1 MKVQVQQGCWVWS
14 PDSLSKPA
22 RPLPFSSPHKARW
35 SRSWSQFCAD
45 QTGNMCKCSINV
57 RWTYRWRAHQ
67 NPVKTLWM
75 CPLLFGCWK
84 QSLPSSKKAGF
95 SQLLRCIIDLC
106 QDIPS
111 SRLPPW
117 LTPPAAT
124 RDEEFHAAC
133 LFHGAIFHRLIIS
146 LEGCNFISVTPERTF
161 DERRFVDAKTV
172 MMAFITAGA
181 AAVDTN
187 RIFFSA
193 DWKMSHPPSFHSD
206 LGKSRSVRAGIFQP
220 SSIIKRRK

>member
-1 MKVQVQQGCWVWS
+1 
-14 PDSLSKPA
+14 
-22 RPLPFSSPHKARW
+22 
-35 SRSWSQFCAD
+35 
-45 QTGNMCKCSINV
+45 
-57 RWTYRWRAHQ
+57 
-67 NPVKTLWM
+67 M

-133 LFHGAIFHRLIIS
+133 LFCGAIFHRLIIS
-146 LEGCNFISVTPERTF
+146 LVGCNFISVTPERTF

-181 AAVDTN
+181 AAVNTS

-206 LGKSRSVRAGIFQP
+206 LGKSRSVRAGVWAFFNLHPLLKGVNKSVEGKWFQDKHAIRLSHRRMVKP
-220 SSIIKRRK
+220 LSSACLYFAWFDKRITETATMSVVATELFFFSKM